1 MTVDASGTTAGL
13 LLALARTDID
23 GVCTSTTIFFEPVEM
38 PLLAMYSNG
47 VRFVTGRLHVRT
59 LLPEVIETITSGAF
73 DPLSV
78 DVRTVSWSDAVAALA
93 MGSRGSA

>member
-1 MTVDASGTTAGL
+1 MTVDASGTTAGI

-47 VRFVTGRLHVRT
+47 VRFVTGRPHVRT
-59 LLPEVIETITSGAF
+59 PTGL
-73 DPLSV
+73 
-78 DVRTVSWSDAVAALA
+78 DA
-93 MGSRGSA
+93 SSAGFHTPWL